1 MGICLDDGSEKA
13 SLGAVLVD
21 GYQRT
26 ELAAHNAKFLRLGRP
41 WLLVRPLGRQ
51 IWIGPLFRPGVTGC
65 WECLAQR
72 LRMNGPVAA
81 YLAGRG
87 SRPAPAADDPVASAA
102 TLQVAFGLAANAV
115 ATWIV
120 QGELPE
126 LEGKVQTLDLAS
138 WKAQSHT
145 LVRLPY
151 CPACGGRK
159 GEEDGGAP
167 SRPLLLE
174 SRKRTVSRDN
184 GYRVVV
190 PEVTLKRYG
199 HHVSPITGAVSMLER
214 VGPAAEAE
222 SGSTDEGTMPMH
234 VYVAGHNLARRHRS
248 LADLRSDM
256 RNMSSGKGATDLQ
269 ARASGLCEGLE
280 RYSGVFR
287 GDELQH
293 RASAGVWAEPPCRS
307 TIASSSAPG
316 NTASADLWNARKS
329 HYHYVPVPL
338 DPDLEID
345 WTPVWS
351 LTTHESRY
359 LPTAFCY
366 FNGPQPDGEPFCIGD
381 SNGNA
386 AGNTLEEA
394 ILQGFLELV
403 ERDAVALW
411 WYNRVQRP
419 EVDLR

>member
-1 MGICLDDGSEKA
+1 MAPGAPAWSPDLDRS
-13 SLGAVLVD
+13 AVSS
-21 GYQRT
+21 
-26 ELAAHNAKFLRLGRP
+26 
-41 WLLVRPLGRQ
+41 WL
-51 IWIGPLFRPGVTGC
+51 TAC

-81 YLAGRG
+81 YLAGRSG
-87 SRPAPAADDPVASAA
+87 RPAGGRDDPAASPA
-102 TLQVAFGLAANAV
+102 TLQAALGLAANAV

-120 QGELPE
+120 QGELPA
-126 LEGKVQTLDLAS
+126 LEGKVQTLDLTS
-138 WKAQSHT
+138 WKTESHT

-159 GEEDGGAP
+159 ADDDDEGSG
-167 SRPLLLE
+167 RPIVLE
-174 SRKRTVSRDN
+174 SRKKTVNRDN

-214 VGPAAEAE
+214 VGPAAEVE
-222 SGSTDEGTMPMH
+222 SGSTEDGTMPMH

-287 GDELQH
+287 GDEVRH
-293 RASAGVWAEPPCRS
+293 RASSRRLGGAAVPLTDCLQFSDRQYRQR
-307 TIASSSAPG
+307 
-316 NTASADLWNARKS
+316 DLWNARKS

-351 LTTHESRY
+351 LTMRDSRY

-411 WYNRVQRP
+411 WYNRVKRP
-419 EVDLR
+419 GVNLGSFADPYLDRVRDYLRDKGASSGRST